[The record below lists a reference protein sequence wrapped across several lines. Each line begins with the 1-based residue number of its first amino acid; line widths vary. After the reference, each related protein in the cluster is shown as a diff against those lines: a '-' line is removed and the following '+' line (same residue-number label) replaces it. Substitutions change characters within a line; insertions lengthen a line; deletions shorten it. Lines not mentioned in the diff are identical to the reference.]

1 MTSEQ
6 PVPGYLAI
14 TSELKIV
21 VTACRCQLERRT
33 VSEEAKGALRAAI
46 YKIDLALE
54 LLQSAE
60 RVGD

>member
-1 MTSEQ
+1 M
-6 PVPGYLAI
+6 PGYLAI

-21 VTACRCQLERRT
+21 VAACRCQLEQRA

-46 YKIDLALE
+46 HRIDLALK
-54 LLQSAE
+54 LLQSAD